1 MQNVKPARVLVVLAF
16 LVATLSFA
24 GAVWHFAAR
33 EALDRLAER
42 GQADLRLAGDRL
54 TAQLQGYRQTA
65 VLMADHPAVVALA
78 LRHGGNRAAAA
89 ALLARVADTTG
100 SLDLVLVDPAGQ
112 VLAAAHEAAA
122 WLPMTPDLIRAGHGA
137 LGFSHRVD
145 LRSGRRIF
153 SFAAPIFAPEGPVA
167 GALILRLDVEELEAP
182 GRGDAM
188 PVWFSDELGVIFV
201 TNRDEMRFRGFGAE
215 SKDVGAFYPAG
226 IPLPP
231 LEMRGAALAGHRVW
245 TVEGGPY
252 LPARALMLTR
262 NLPVIE
268 MSGTGLVDAGPALR
282 YAGLQAVAAAALVV
296 GFGAVLLA
304 LATRRRALAIQ
315 LATEA
320 EANAALEAR
329 VADRTRALRAANDQ
343 LTRAQAELV
352 QAGKLSALG
361 QMSAGISHE
370 LNQPLM
376 AIRSF
381 AENAG
386 LYLERGRLPEV
397 GQNLERINELA
408 RRMGRIIKNLR
419 AFARQEN
426 EPVSRVDLA
435 AVVEASLDLMAGKL
449 AQVGVTL
456 QWTPPD
462 SPVWVRGGEVRL
474 QQVVVNLVSNAADAM
489 EGRALRILEIAITR
503 GPERVRLTLADT
515 GPGIAEP
522 ERIFDPFY
530 TTKEVGHSEGMG
542 LGLSISY
549 GLVQSF
555 GGAITGQN
563 RAAGAGVS
571 GAVFTVDLVAAG
583 VSDGD
588 RAAPRAGGSDAGT
601 ENMADGHDDALDD
614 RLDRT
619 GGERE

>member
-1 MQNVKPARVLVVLAF
+1 MQAVKPHRLLVVLAF
-16 LVATLSFA
+16 LAATLGFA
-24 GAVWHFAAR
+24 GGVWHFAAR

-65 VLMADHPAVVALA
+65 VLMADHPAVVGLA
-78 LRHGGNRAAAA
+78 LRRGGDRAAASE
-89 ALLARVADTTG
+89 LLARVADTTG
-100 SLDLVLVDPAGQ
+100 SLDLVLVDPGGQ
-112 VLAAAHEAAA
+112 VLASAHEAAA
-122 WLPMTPDLIRAGHGA
+122 WLPMTPDLQRAGHGA

-153 SFAAPIFAPEGPVA
+153 SFAAPIFAPDGPVA

-188 PVWFSDELGVIFV
+188 PVWFSDALGVIFV

-215 SKDVGAFYPAG
+215 SKDVGAYYPAG

-231 LEMRGAALAGHRVW
+231 LEMQVTALAGHRVW

-262 NLPVIE
+262 DLPVIE

-282 YAGLQAVAAAALVV
+282 YAGLQAVAAAALAV
-296 GFGAVLLA
+296 GFGAVLMA
-304 LATRRRALAIQ
+304 LATRRRALATQ

-320 EANAALEAR
+320 EANAALEVR
-329 VADRTRALRAANDQ
+329 VADRTQALRAANDQ

-381 AENAG
+381 AENAV

-419 AFARQEN
+419 AFARQES

-456 QWTPPD
+456 HWSPPNA
-462 SPVWVRGGEVRL
+462 PVWVRGGEVRL

-489 EGRALRILEIAITR
+489 EGRDLRALDITITR
-503 GPERVRLTLADT
+503 GPERVTLTLADT

-563 RAAGAGVS
+563 RPAGAGVS
-571 GAVFTVDLVAAG
+571 GAVFTVDLAAAG

-588 RAAPRAGGSDAGT
+588 RTAPREGPPDAGLQIA
-601 ENMADGHDDALDD
+601 ADGHDDAQDD

-619 GGERE
+619 GGERG